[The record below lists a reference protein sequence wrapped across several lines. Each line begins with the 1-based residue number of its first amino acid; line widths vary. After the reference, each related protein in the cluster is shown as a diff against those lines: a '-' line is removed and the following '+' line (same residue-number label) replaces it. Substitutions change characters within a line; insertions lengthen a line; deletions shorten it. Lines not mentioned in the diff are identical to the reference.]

1 MNTDLNSQSAI
12 PAPPSINVAAIERE
26 LNALWKDAGS
36 EDEHGGVTRS
46 SVLNLL
52 VYLNLNGQSSS
63 SEVDEILTEVTSAHP
78 SRAILIA
85 ADRKAADSGLS
96 AQVISRCTLPS
107 ATTRQVCCEQVTI
120 LAKGEQV
127 NEVHSAVMPL
137 LLSDL
142 PVYLWW
148 RAVPP
153 LADKVFNRL
162 AEMSNRVIIDS
173 AIFAD
178 PHGDLV
184 TLSLLLRDRPK
195 WTAISD
201 LNWSRLTAWR
211 QLIAGFYD
219 NAEYRPAL
227 NLVNKIIIEF
237 APSADHPDKLPPRAL
252 LVAGWMAARLGW
264 RLDKAVNKSDDA
276 VSFEFLSKTHRV
288 FVEFRASAPAV
299 PGPGH
304 LTQVTLKTDSFAEE
318 SRDILF
324 LIKTS
329 DQGTRLRTSIILGD
343 EIRPGRVLGY
353 QQLTESELIGREL
366 EILTRDH
373 VYEQAVLM
381 AGEMLV
387 TLIQTRDEKWRGE

>member
-1 MNTDLNSQSAI
+1 MNTETNPKPASPQSI
-12 PAPPSINVAAIERE
+12 DVSAIERE
-26 LNALWKDAGS
+26 LNALWKDAGK

-52 VYLNLNGQSSS
+52 VYINGQNSS
-63 SEVDEILTEVTSAHP
+63 SEVDEILTEVTAAHP

-85 ADRKAADSGLS
+85 ADRQATDSGLQ
-96 AQVISRCTLPS
+96 ANVISRCSLQG
-107 ATTRQVCCEQVTI
+107 AATRQVCCEQVTI
-120 LAKGEQV
+120 LARGEQV
-127 NEVHSAVMPL
+127 NEVHSAVIPL

-162 AEMSNRVIIDS
+162 AEISNRVIIDS

-178 PHGDLV
+178 QHGDLIS
-184 TLSLLLRDRPK
+184 LSLLLRDRPK

-201 LNWSRLTAWR
+201 LNWARLTAWR

-227 NLVNKIIIEF
+227 NLVNKFVIEF
-237 APSADHPDKLPPRAL
+237 APSTDQPDKLPPRAL

-264 RLDKAVNKSDDA
+264 RLDKVVRSGQDG
-276 VSFEFLSKTHRV
+276 SITFEFLSKTHRV
-288 FVEFRASAPAV
+288 FVEFRATAPAV
-299 PGPGH
+299 SGPGH
-304 LTQVTLKTDSFAEE
+304 LTQITLKTDSFAEE
-318 SRDILF
+318 SRDIRF
-324 LIKTS
+324 VIKTT
-329 DQGTRLRTSIILGD
+329 DEGRRLQTSILLGD
-343 EIRPGRVLGY
+343 EIRPGRLLGY
-353 QQLTESELIGREL
+353 QQLTESELVGREL
-366 EILTRDH
+366 EILTRDR
-373 VYEQAVLM
+373 VYEQSVLM

-387 TLIQTRDEKWRGE
+387 TLTQTQEEKWNGE